1 MERPSLKFLF
11 SYLRLT
17 EKEFPFPQNKEIVR
31 KLKEEIR
38 TIYKN
43 REKNLN
49 KNIDYERYDNET
61 SYTRYSYPIT
71 KFENTL
77 DFYGY
82 ICERYYIDSPHSPY
96 DCTGQLFTSHISCFK
111 LKDKWVAYVVN
122 TLDI

>member
-17 EKEFPFPQNKEIVR
+17 EKEFPFSQNKEIVR

-43 REKNLN
+43 REKYND
-49 KNIDYERYDNET
+49 KDIDYERHDDET
-61 SYTRYSYPIT
+61 TYTRYSYPIA
-71 KFENTL
+71 KFDNTL

-82 ICERYYIDSPHSPY
+82 MHENYYIDPPNSYY
-96 DCTGQLFTSHISCFK
+96 DCTGRLFTNYISCFK